1 MIKGNLT
8 KIVLCATANSLLAGV
23 WVAGKLQGSQSF
35 ANNQDGHA
43 AFAEFLQQYPSTPV
57 YLMADA
63 VEEDYRLESMPHTS
77 GAAKRELIARKLNQ
91 FYRGLY
97 YRTAHFVSRDKDKR
111 RDDNYLFV
119 ALNNDEFIEGWIN
132 VIQSLNVQLVGI
144 YLLPMLSKQLIKQ
157 FKLTAPN
164 ILLCEK
170 LSSGL
175 RQTYFHHGSLRMS
188 RLVANVPED
197 ASKLAY
203 FYLVETEKTR
213 MYLMSKRFISLDTR
227 VGLAL
232 VSADGSTRHISQAIS
247 HEQGVDCL
255 DINLSEMAKSLG
267 LSVDLIQK
275 MPELLHMQL
284 LANGNLTDNLAPEKL
299 TRSFQLSQFGKAIKI
314 AIVAVGVL
322 GLLSSAWM
330 FIQGLDHQSAYKR
343 AVQDTAL
350 QQYLYDGVAKNF
362 PATPIGAND
371 LKVAVDLDQ
380 AIANYPKSPRRMMQV
395 LSAALDKPGPDS
407 LDNIQLDRLRW
418 VLSNDLN
425 IRDEDKF
432 MPVPGTSAAVKTQVN
447 PTVMSST
454 NPAALNEIGFMTA
467 EISGFTGDYRA
478 ALNSVNR
485 YVANLKADP
494 RVASVD
500 VMQEPVNVSS
510 FADLQGS
517 TTDEL
522 SMQKQP
528 AFFKLRVILKPAEQQ
543 VPAVAEVK
551 QP

>member
-1 MIKGNLT
+1 MFKGPSN

-23 WVAGKLQGSQSF
+23 WAAGKLQGSQTF
-35 ANNQDGHA
+35 ANHEDGHA
-43 AFAEFLQQYPSTPV
+43 AFAAFLQQYPSIPV

-63 VEEDYRLESMPHTS
+63 VEEDYRLESVPHTS
-77 GAAKRELIARKLNQ
+77 GMAKRELIARKLNQ

-111 RDDNYLFV
+111 KDDNYLFV
-119 ALNNDEFIEGWIN
+119 ALNNDDFIEGWIN

-157 FKLTAPN
+157 FKLAGPN

-188 RLVANVPED
+188 RLVPNVPD
-197 ASKLAY
+197 DPGKLAY

-227 VGLAL
+227 VSLAL
-232 VSADGSTRHISQAIS
+232 VSADGSTQHISQAIS
-247 HEQGVDCL
+247 QEQGLDCL
-255 DINLSEMAKSLG
+255 DINLSEMANNLG
-267 LSVDLIQK
+267 LPQDLIQK

-284 LANGNLTDNLAPEKL
+284 LVNGNLADNLAPEKL
-299 TRSFQLSQFGKAIKI
+299 TKSFQLSQLGKAIKI
-314 AIVAVGVL
+314 ATVAVGVL

-330 FIQGLDHQSAYKR
+330 FIQGLDKQSAYQQ
-343 AVQDTAL
+343 AVQDTTL
-350 QQYLYDGVAKNF
+350 QQYRYDEVAKNF

-371 LKVAVDLDQ
+371 LKIAVDLDQ

-395 LSAALDKPGPDS
+395 LSAALEKSGQDS

-418 VLSNDLN
+418 ILSNDIN
-425 IRDEDKF
+425 VRDDDKF
-432 MPVPGTSAAVKTQVN
+432 IPMPSASATNKTPANPTVPAPVN
-447 PTVMSST
+447 PT
-454 NPAALNEIGFMTA
+454 ALNEIGFMTA

-522 SMQKQP
+522 STQKQP
-528 AFFKLRVILKPAEQQ
+528 AFFKLRVILKPADQ
-543 VPAVAEVK
+543 VLLATAEVK